1 LVDQEVLEE
10 VANPFQEGQG
20 EAEEKLD
27 KRVFLMVEEV
37 SWLVELAFPFV
48 VMAWK
53 LAEVVASHSLLGIQP
68 YCHSSSLKEGPF
80 TFWFLQLSQS

>member
-20 EAEEKLD
+20 EAEVKLD

-53 LAEVVASHSLLGIQP
+53 
-68 YCHSSSLKEGPF
+68 
-80 TFWFLQLSQS
+80 